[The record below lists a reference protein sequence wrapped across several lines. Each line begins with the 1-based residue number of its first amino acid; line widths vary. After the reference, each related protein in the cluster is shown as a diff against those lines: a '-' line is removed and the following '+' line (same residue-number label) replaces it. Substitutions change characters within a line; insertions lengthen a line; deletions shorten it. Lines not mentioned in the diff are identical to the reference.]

1 MNLIT
6 KYRSDVSV
14 STECDNIS
22 SEDIDLQPI
31 EIDELAKDQQL
42 FETAIQEMILQEDI
56 LAKLPEENRQSETV
70 QVGLQLARRATIAGL
85 GIDPDSDEGKVYIEE
100 ITSPVSTED
109 ANKEGLSQKL
119 LKGLKKIFETIM
131 EKIKAFGAWVKK
143 HATVFLKRAF
153 NIIRQNTKFIVGA
166 LSAGSDLRLQLI
178 NLISTEDNQS
188 SSNAFMV
195 SPYVYDFINND
206 FIDLY
211 RYFDN
216 RFPILGLVNATRKQS
231 ESSPDQPVFFD
242 TFKEW
247 KESIYF
253 PNQPKISTV
262 KDLIGSY
269 STIGKLTEKE
279 RPLTT
284 KILDQINQL
293 EKYSERAEAKFDNWV
308 KAFDQMSKTITELCD
323 DILKSLSQPEHA
335 SNKVLIQHRMSVVTL
350 SQTSIKLFNHGMKI
364 IQHQKSFSEKLA
376 RNVKSLSR

>member
-42 FETAIQEMILQEDI
+42 FETAIQEMTLQEDI
-56 LAKLPEENRQSETV
+56 LAKLPEENKQSETV

-131 EKIKAFGAWVKK
+131 EKIKAFGVWVKK
-143 HATVFLKRAF
+143 HATIFLKRAF

-308 KAFDQMSKTITELCD
+308 KTFDQMSKTITELCD

-364 IQHQKSFSEKLA
+364 IQHQKLFSEKLA

>member
-42 FETAIQEMILQEDI
+42 FETAIQEMTLQEDI
-56 LAKLPEENRQSETV
+56 LAKLPEENKQSETV
-70 QVGLQLARRATIAGL
+70 QVGLQLARRATITGL

-131 EKIKAFGAWVKK
+131 EKIKAFGVWVKK

-178 NLISTEDNQS
+178 NLISTEDNQL

-279 RPLTT
+279 RPLTI
-284 KILDQINQL
+284 KILDQINQF
-293 EKYSERAEAKFDNWV
+293 EKYNERAEAKFDNWT

>member
-42 FETAIQEMILQEDI
+42 FETAIQEMTLQEDI
-56 LAKLPEENRQSETV
+56 LAKLPEENKQSETV

-131 EKIKAFGAWVKK
+131 EKIKAFGVWVKK

-293 EKYSERAEAKFDNWV
+293 EKYSERAEAKFDNWT

>member
-1 MNLIT
+1 MSLIT
-6 KYRSDVSV
+6 KYRKPVSV
-14 STECDNIS
+14 SEESINS
-22 SEDIDLQPI
+22 SIEEIDIQPVK
-31 EIDELAKDQQL
+31 IDELDRDHQL
-42 FETAIQEMILQEDI
+42 METAIQEMALQEDI
-56 LAKLPEENRQSETV
+56 LAKLPEENKQSETV

-85 GIDPDSDEGKVYIEE
+85 GIDPDSDEGKAYIEE

-178 NLISTEDNQS
+178 NLISTEDNQL

-216 RFPILGLVNATRKQS
+216 RFSILGLVNATRKQA

-242 TFKEW
+242 AFKEW

-293 EKYSERAEAKFDNWV
+293 EKYSERAEAKFDNWT

>member
-42 FETAIQEMILQEDI
+42 FETAIQEMTLQENV
-56 LAKLPEENRQSETV
+56 LAQLPEEDKQSETV
-70 QVGLQLARRATIAGL
+70 QTALQLARRATVAGL
-85 GIDPDSDEGKVYIEE
+85 SIDPESDEGKAYIEE

-109 ANKEGLSQKL
+109 ANKEGFGQKL

-131 EKIKAFGAWVKK
+131 EKIKAFGVWIKK
-143 HATVFLKRAF
+143 HATVFFKRSC
-153 NIIRQNTKFIVGA
+153 NIIRNNSKFIVGA
-166 LSAGSDLRLQLI
+166 LYAGNDLRLQLI

-216 RFPILGLVNATRKQS
+216 RLPVLSLISAFRKHY
-231 ESSPDQPVFFD
+231 ESSPDQPAFLHE
-242 TFKEW
+242 FKEW

-253 PNQPKISTV
+253 PNQSNITTV
-262 KDLIGSY
+262 EGLVRSN
-269 STIGKLTEKE
+269 TMIGKFTEKE
-279 RPLTT
+279 RPITT

-293 EKYSERAEAKFDNWV
+293 EKYSEHAESKFDDWA
-308 KAFDQMSKTITELCD
+308 KAFDQMSKTITDLCN
-323 DILKSLSQPEHA
+323 DILKTLPQPEHA
-335 SNKVLIQHRMSVVTL
+335 SNQVLRQYRMGITGL
-350 SQTSIKLFNHGMKI
+350 SQVTTKMFNHGMKI
-364 IQHQKSFSEKLA
+364 IQHQKTFSEQLV
-376 RNVKSLSR
+376 RHVKSLSR